1 MQFYKSIEKLKEEVE
16 IFLEIGLPLTLNK
29 FTKDIL
35 EYNHI
40 KNLRLIEN
48 KNSTIIQVEKPW
60 LNLNILNLNTIW
72 KYNKFIYI
80 INVIS
85 IVYYKIIQNSKYIV
99 LLFNTIIIIKNN
111 MSCFGATI
119 KNEIFIDFTIK

>member
-1 MQFYKSIEKLKEEVE
+1 VQFYKSIEKLKEEVE

-48 KNSTIIQVEKPW
+48 KNSTIIQVEKP
-60 LNLNILNLNTIW
+60 
-72 KYNKFIYI
+72 
-80 INVIS
+80 
-85 IVYYKIIQNSKYIV
+85 
-99 LLFNTIIIIKNN
+99 
-111 MSCFGATI
+111 
-119 KNEIFIDFTIK
+119 